1 MVLDAV
7 IKQKVFFNVK
17 DKKHIKH
24 YRDFLQNGA
33 WGLTGCPFIL
43 EFPYLSVPYMI
54 KDKLV
59 NKFLKIKGIE
69 TYADRYKR

>member
-17 DKKHIKH
+17 NKKHIKH
-24 YRDFLQNGA
+24 YSEFLQTGA
-33 WGLTGCPFIL
+33 WGIDGCPYIL

-59 NKFLKIKGIE
+59 NKFLKIKGIH
-69 TYADRYKR
+69 TYADRYQR